1 MYGWTQLRAQ
11 DGIGMIPKDHATSS
25 RTGESASFSLKST
38 PSEVHDRFVREV
50 IDRTLAKSPRKQPHQ
65 CVTVK
70 LPYTDYAR
78 VTRVREKWELNQ
90 TDLIRFFFEMALP
103 ILEVPSDEF
112 RPVLEAHR
120 NEVRAQRDAEAKK
133 RGRTGL
139 RAPSM
144 V

>member
-1 MYGWTQLRAQ
+1 MFSEGDVTQFEPEASEQKPGQELT
-11 DGIGMIPKDHATSS
+11 GINDA
-25 RTGESASFSLKST
+25 FSLTST
-38 PSEVHDRFVREV
+38 PSEVHDQFVREV
-50 IDRTLAKSPRKQPHQ
+50 IDRTIGKQPRKQPHQ

-103 ILEVPSDEF
+103 ILEAPSDDF

-120 NEVRAQRDAEAKK
+120 DEVRSQREAEIKK
-133 RGRTGL
+133 RGRAGT
-139 RAPSM
+139 RNR
-144 V
+144 